1 MLRFKLDKTA
11 RHSGMLG
18 VGESIRKRVSDFIN
32 KHKQTIVAGG
42 MGVIVAGMLSLGAPA
57 VTYASEIT
65 DTTTQPTVQH
75 QMSDQELQELRGGLD
90 NTSYDVQSSP
100 AVVDNAVE
108 TPSEPAVVQNVE
120 EPVEVQVAE
129 TTPEVTTAQETA
141 PEVSTENTENTN
153 EISQNETIDNAGQE
167 ITQTEQSEVTNDSV
181 QEVQNEETSPEIQED
196 EVKDATATSEEVTP
210 VVSEDPVTAED
221 SVSDEITSS
230 SENQNTDD
238 EQTVNVTENGYKVI
252 ETEGEQLFI
261 IGDDFDI
268 PALVEEYGEDK
279 VTNAQVFTW
288 DWLNENLKVDVETQ
302 LNGLDLMARKT
313 ADGVIEIMDANGN
326 VIMSH
331 AFENQI
337 EQDQDVEQDQEI
349 EQDQTQDAEQSQE
362 PVNSVPDDLKD
373 SSTNV
378 EVNYN
383 EVAAMQ
389 DSNGHYYFALG
400 GTGLNDAHFQD
411 LLANLQAQGVIP
423 ADADYSWFILPT
435 APTPEMQQAGITER
449 ILKITDDLYVST
461 KDGVTFVFYSY
472 DQNLLQ
478 SILTYESDQLNENY
492 NNSNNPNAQT
502 GKKPGE
508 GPNEEIPGEKP
519 GVTPPEEVTPPN
531 EPEAPAYGG
540 GHDLPQTGDA
550 ALLASAAVAAAGTA
564 AMGAGVASSRKKK
577 KQTEEDEFDEDYKMT
592 YEDLEELAKTQK
604 INPHDYDDDLEL
616 FAKAWVLSKEQ
627 ENNVK
632 GKQR

>member
-11 RHSGMLG
+11 RHSELLG
-18 VGESIRKRVSDFIN
+18 VGESIRKRFSDFVN
-32 KHKQTIVAGG
+32 RHKQTILAGG

-65 DTTTQPTVQH
+65 DTTTQPTVQR

-120 EPVEVQVAE
+120 EPVEVQVVE
-129 TTPEVTTAQETA
+129 TTPEVTVSQETT

-564 AMGAGVASSRKKK
+564 AMGAGVASSKKKK

-592 YEDLEELAKTQK
+592 YEDLDELAKTQK

>member
-1 MLRFKLDKTA
+1 M
-11 RHSGMLG
+11 
-18 VGESIRKRVSDFIN
+18 
-32 KHKQTIVAGG
+32 
-42 MGVIVAGMLSLGAPA
+42 
-57 VTYASEIT
+57 
-65 DTTTQPTVQH
+65 
-75 QMSDQELQELRGGLD
+75 
-90 NTSYDVQSSP
+90 
-100 AVVDNAVE
+100 
-108 TPSEPAVVQNVE
+108 
-120 EPVEVQVAE
+120 
-129 TTPEVTTAQETA
+129 
-141 PEVSTENTENTN
+141 
-153 EISQNETIDNAGQE
+153 
-167 ITQTEQSEVTNDSV
+167 
-181 QEVQNEETSPEIQED
+181 
-196 EVKDATATSEEVTP
+196 
-210 VVSEDPVTAED
+210 
-221 SVSDEITSS
+221 
-230 SENQNTDD
+230 
-238 EQTVNVTENGYKVI
+238 TENGYKVI

-279 VTNAQVFTW
+279 VTNAQVFTC

-423 ADADYSWFILPT
+423 ADADYTWFTLPT

>member
-11 RHSGMLG
+11 RHSELLG
-18 VGESIRKRVSDFIN
+18 VGESIRKRFSDFVN
-32 KHKQTIVAGG
+32 RHKQTILAGG

-65 DTTTQPTVQH
+65 DTTTQPTVQR

-120 EPVEVQVAE
+120 EPVEVQVVE
-129 TTPEVTTAQETA
+129 TTPEVTVSQETT

-564 AMGAGVASSRKKK
+564 AMGAGVASSKKKK

-592 YEDLEELAKTQK
+592 YDDLDELDKNKK

>member
-279 VTNAQVFTW
+279 VTNAQVFTC